1 MRGGIRLLGISVALS
16 MLIAMGCSESTAPD
30 SDRQDALIPAAQDM
44 TLRVGEE
51 KPVANSVVRLAFGLV
66 VEDSRCPIDAVCIW
80 QGNAM
85 VELGI
90 RAGMGP
96 TQPLRINTTL
106 EPRSTVWNGIRI
118 SLLEL
123 QPAPRAAE
131 PTKPDDYRVTVRL
144 EPVS

>member
-1 MRGGIRLLGISVALS
+1 MRAAGRVLGLALP
-16 MLIAMGCSESTAPD
+16 LVLALGCGESTGPE
-30 SDRQDALIPAAQDM
+30 SDRQDALLPAVQEM

-51 KPVANSVVRLAFGLV
+51 KAVANSVVRLAFGLV
-66 VEDSRCPIDAVCIW
+66 VEDSRCPIDAMCVW

-96 TQPLRINTTL
+96 TFPIRLNTTL

-131 PTKPDDYRVTVRL
+131 PTKADAYQVKVRL
-144 EPVS
+144 EPAG

>member
-1 MRGGIRLLGISVALS
+1 MRSGRWVAALA
-16 MLIAMGCSESTAPD
+16 LAFLVAPGCSESTGPA
-30 SDRQDALIPAAQDM
+30 SDRQDGYIAAAQEL

-51 KPVANSVVRLAFGLV
+51 KAIPNSVVRLAFGMV
-66 VEDSRCPIDAVCIW
+66 VEDSRCPIDAICVW

-96 TQPLRINTTL
+96 TFPIRLNTTL

-131 PTKPDDYRVTVRL
+131 PTKEDAYQVKVRL

>member
-1 MRGGIRLLGISVALS
+1 MLLGLALPV
-16 MLIAMGCSESTAPD
+16 LIAVGCSESTAPG
-30 SDRQDALIPAAQDM
+30 SDRQDALIAAAQEM

-51 KPVANSVVRLAFGLV
+51 KAVSKSVVRLAFGLV
-66 VEDSRCPIDAVCIW
+66 VEDSRCPIDAVCVW

-96 TQPLRINTTL
+96 TQPIRLNTTL

-131 PTKPDDYRVTVRL
+131 PTKPDAYQVKVRL
-144 EPVS
+144 EPAS

>member
-1 MRGGIRLLGISVALS
+1 MRGGRRLLGLALPI
-16 MLIAMGCSESTAPD
+16 LIAMGCSESTGPD
-30 SDRQDALIPAAQDM
+30 SGRQDALIPAAQEM

-51 KPVANSVVRLAFGLV
+51 KAVANSVVRVAFGQV
-66 VEDSRCPIDAVCIW
+66 VEDSRCPIDAMCVW
-80 QGNAM
+80 AGNAM

-96 TQPLRINTTL
+96 TWPIRLNTTL

-131 PTKPDDYRVTVRL
+131 PTKADAYQVKVRL
-144 EPVS
+144 EPAG

>member
-1 MRGGIRLLGISVALS
+1 MRGGRRLLGLALPV
-16 MLIAMGCSESTAPD
+16 LIAMGCSESTAPG
-30 SDRQDALIPAAQDM
+30 SDRQDTLIAAAQEM

-51 KPVANSVVRLAFGLV
+51 KAVPNSVVRLAFGLV
-66 VEDSRCPIDAVCIW
+66 VEDSRCPIDAVCVW

-96 TQPLRINTTL
+96 TQQIRLNTTL

-118 SLLEL
+118 TLVEL

-131 PTKPDDYRVTVRL
+131 PTKPDAYQVKVRL
-144 EPVS
+144 EPAS

>member
-1 MRGGIRLLGISVALS
+1 MRGGSRLLGLALP
-16 MLIAMGCSESTAPD
+16 MLIAMGCSGSTAPD
-30 SDRQDALIPAAQDM
+30 SDRQDALMPAAQEM

-51 KPVANSVVRLAFGLV
+51 KAVANSVVRLAFGLV
-66 VEDSRCPIDAVCIW
+66 VEDSRCPVDVVCVW
-80 QGNAM
+80 AGNAM

-123 QPAPRAAE
+123 LPAPRAAE
-131 PTKPDDYRVTVRL
+131 PTKPDAYQVKVRL

>member
-1 MRGGIRLLGISVALS
+1 MRSGRWMSALALAVLVAP
-16 MLIAMGCSESTAPD
+16 GCSESAGPA
-30 SDRQDALIPAAQDM
+30 SDRQDGSLPAALEL

-51 KPVANSVVRLAFGLV
+51 KAIPNSVVRLAFGMV
-66 VEDSRCPIDAVCIW
+66 VEDSRCPIDVVCVW
-80 QGNAM
+80 QGNAV

-96 TQPLRINTTL
+96 TIPIRLNTTL
-106 EPRSTVWNGIRI
+106 EPRSTVWSGIRV

-131 PTKPDDYRVTVRL
+131 PTKEDAYQVKVRL

>member
-1 MRGGIRLLGISVALS
+1 MRWGYPLLALALPVVLS
-16 MLIAMGCSESTAPD
+16 SGCSESTGPG
-30 SDRQDALIPAAQDM
+30 SDRQDILVPGVQEM

-51 KPVANSVVRLAFGLV
+51 KAVGNSVLRLAFGQVL
-66 VEDSRCPIDAVCIW
+66 EDSRCPIDVVCVW
-80 QGNAM
+80 QGNAL
-85 VELGI
+85 VELGV

-96 TQPLRINTTL
+96 TVPIRLNTTL
-106 EPRSTVWNGIRI
+106 EPRSTVWSGVRI

-131 PTKPDDYRVTVRL
+131 PTKPDAYQVKVRL

>member
-1 MRGGIRLLGISVALS
+1 MVRTRRGLGVLGAMILLAL
-16 MLIAMGCSESTAPD
+16 GCSDSTGPEADP
-30 SDRQDALIPAAQDM
+30 QAALYYTPRDV

-51 KPVANSVVRLAFGLV
+51 KQVEGSVLYLAFGAV
-66 VEDSRCPIDAVCIW
+66 IEDSRCPIDALCVW

-90 RAGMGP
+90 HAGMGP
-96 TQPLRINTTL
+96 TYPLRLNTGL
-106 EPRSTVWNGIRI
+106 EPSSVVWNGIRV

-131 PTKPDDYRVTVRL
+131 PIKPDAYVVKVRL
-144 EPVS
+144 EPLKD

>member
-1 MRGGIRLLGISVALS
+1 MVRTRRGLVALGAVI
-16 MLIAMGCSESTAPD
+16 LLALGCSESTEPEPGP
-30 SDRQDALIPAAQDM
+30 QGTLIPSAREM

-51 KPVANSVVRLAFGLV
+51 KAVEGSVLRLAFGMV
-66 VEDSRCPIDAVCIW
+66 VEDSRCPIDAVCVW

-96 TQPLRINTTL
+96 TFPIRLNTTL
-106 EPRSTVWNGIRI
+106 EPRSSVWNGVRI
-118 SLLEL
+118 TLLEL

-131 PTKPDDYRVTVRL
+131 PTKSDAYAVRVRL
-144 EPVS
+144 EPEQK

>member
-1 MRGGIRLLGISVALS
+1 MRLATRLLCLAVPLVVGS
-16 MLIAMGCSESTAPD
+16 GCSQSTDPA
-30 SDRQDALIPAAQDM
+30 SDPQGALIPAAQEM
-44 TLRVGEE
+44 TLRIGEE
-51 KPVANSVVRLAFGLV
+51 KAVSNSVVRLAFGLV
-66 VEDSRCPIDAVCIW
+66 VEDSRCPIDAVCVW

-96 TQPLRINTTL
+96 TFPIRLSTTL

-131 PTKPDDYRVTVRL
+131 PTKADTYQVKVRL

>member
-1 MRGGIRLLGISVALS
+1 MRGGSRLLGLTLPI
-16 MLIAMGCSESTAPD
+16 LIAMGCTESTGPG
-30 SDRQDALIPAAQDM
+30 SDRQDALIPAAQEM

-51 KPVANSVVRLAFGLV
+51 KAVANSVVRVAFGQV
-66 VEDSRCPIDAVCIW
+66 VEDSRCPIDAMCVW
-80 QGNAM
+80 AGNAM

-96 TQPLRINTTL
+96 TQALRINTTL

-131 PTKPDDYRVTVRL
+131 PIKADAYQVKVRL

>member
-1 MRGGIRLLGISVALS
+1 MRGGSSLLGLALPI
-16 MLIAMGCSESTAPD
+16 LIVLGCSDSTGPD
-30 SDRQDALIPAAQDM
+30 SDRQDALIQAAQEM

-51 KPVANSVVRLAFGLV
+51 KAVANSVVRLAFGQVL
-66 VEDSRCPIDAVCIW
+66 EDSRCPVDVMCVW

-96 TQPLRINTTL
+96 TCPIRLNTTL

-118 SLLEL
+118 SVLEL
-123 QPAPRAAE
+123 QPTPRAAD
-131 PTKPDDYRVTVRL
+131 PTKADAYQVKVRL
-144 EPVS
+144 EPAS